1 MLKLYNTLTRQKEI
15 FEPLKSDYVRQ
26 YDCGPTV
33 YWYAHIGNLWRYMM
47 SDLIR
52 RVLEF
57 NGYQVK
63 QVMNITDVGHLT
75 DEDLAADTGEDK
87 MEVAARREKKTPQ
100 EIAEFYTQAFLK
112 DLDGLNIQRPHV
124 MPKATDHIP
133 EMIALIQRL
142 EEKGYVYRAGNYV
155 VFDIS
160 KFPDYSKLSGKNLDE
175 LRVGARL
182 EPVEGKKNPFDF
194 ALWIVDPQHLM
205 RWDSPWGVGYPGWH
219 IECSA
224 MSMKYLGEQLDIH
237 TGGEDNIFPHHEN
250 EIAQSEAA
258 TGKQFVKYW
267 LHAGFLQVE
276 GKKMSKS
283 LENLYRLDDLM
294 GRGFVPSAFRY
305 LCLTAH
311 YRTPLNFTWDG
322 LEAAQNALKKLREF
336 ARSISEN
343 GSEQLGKLSE
353 PDGQKVGKS
362 DTLAHRRT
370 DAPSRSEFSEYH
382 QRFREAINDDLNTPQ
397 ALAVVWD
404 LVKSARA
411 DTSLRPVAY
420 KLLRGFDKVLG
431 LKLTEVCA
439 EAIPQVPKQLVEER
453 ERHRREGHFD
463 EADQIRQK
471 ILDLGYTVEDTSEG
485 PKIKKA

>member
-1 MLKLYNTLTRQKEI
+1 MKPEIRFYNTSTRRKEI
-15 FEPLKSDYVRQ
+15 FEPLKPDFVRM

-33 YWYAHIGNLWRYMM
+33 YWYAHIGNMWRYMM

-100 EIAEFYTQAFLK
+100 EIAEFYTQTFLK
-112 DLDGLNIQRPHV
+112 DLDSLNIQRPHV

-175 LRVGARL
+175 LRAGARL

-219 IECSA
+219 IECSV

-294 GRGFVPSAFRY
+294 ERGFVPSAFRY

-322 LEAAQNALKKLREF
+322 LGAAQNALKRLREF
-336 ARSISEN
+336 ARGVS
-343 GSEQLGKLSE
+343 
-353 PDGQKVGKS
+353 
-362 DTLAHRRT
+362 
-370 DAPSRSEFSEYH
+370 APSGQAMPEVGSAVAIWRE
-382 QRFREAINDDLNTPQ
+382 RFLAAANDDLNMPQ

-411 DTSLRPVAY
+411 DTSLLPIAY
-420 KLLRGFDKVLG
+420 GLLQDWDKVLG
-431 LKLTEVCA
+431 LNLDYAPA
-439 EAIPQVPKQLVEER
+439 ETIPQVLKQLVEER
-453 ERHRREGHFD
+453 ERHRQEDHFD

-485 PKIKKA
+485 PRVRKVW